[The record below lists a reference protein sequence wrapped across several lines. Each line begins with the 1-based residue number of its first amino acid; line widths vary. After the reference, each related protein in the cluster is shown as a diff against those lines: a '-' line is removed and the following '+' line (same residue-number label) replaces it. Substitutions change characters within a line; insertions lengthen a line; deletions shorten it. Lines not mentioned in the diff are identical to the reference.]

1 MNMIDKILTLANAGY
16 NRDEIS
22 QMLGASDPQSEPAP
36 APDPEPQPEPAPAQP
51 APQPAPA
58 QPAQPAPQPA
68 PAQPAPQPA
77 SPAGMDAL
85 NARLDKLIQ
94 RMEQDSIN
102 RSNQPPKET
111 TDDILASIIRPKRK
125 E

>member
-1 MNMIDKILTLANAGY
+1 MNMIDKVLALAAAGY
-16 NRDEIS
+16 TKDEIS
-22 QMLGASDPQSEPAP
+22 QLLAVQEAAPEPAP
-36 APDPEPQPEPAPAQP
+36 APDPEPQPEPAPAPQP
-51 APQPAPA
+51 APQPAA
-58 QPAQPAPQPA
+58 
-68 PAQPAPQPA
+68 
-77 SPAGMDAL
+77 PAGMDAL

>member
-22 QMLGASDPQSEPAP
+22 QMLGAAEPQPEPAP
-36 APDPEPQPEPAPAQP
+36 APDPEPQPEPAPAPQP
-51 APQPAPA
+51 APQPAA
-58 QPAQPAPQPA
+58 
-68 PAQPAPQPA
+68 
-77 SPAGMDAL
+77 PAGMDAL

>member
-36 APDPEPQPEPAPAQP
+36 APDPEPQPE
-51 APQPAPA
+51 
-58 QPAQPAPQPA
+58 PA